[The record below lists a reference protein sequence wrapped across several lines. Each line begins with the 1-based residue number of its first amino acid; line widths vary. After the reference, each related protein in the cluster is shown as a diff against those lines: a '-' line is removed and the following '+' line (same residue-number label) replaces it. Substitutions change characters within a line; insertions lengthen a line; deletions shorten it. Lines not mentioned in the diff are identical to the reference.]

1 MLRCESYHSAVVVE
15 HLGPLELPTN
25 GQQVIGGVQLRA
37 EEHTISVGTRWRP
50 GTSLLAILTN
60 PATRTEDWKLLTC
73 CSVAPWTCALLINLA
88 YASSSEDVLS
98 SSRCSRAARSTSAMH
113 ARARGGVLIW
123 DLVAVSSVNK
133 PGWSNEQGK

>member
-1 MLRCESYHSAVVVE
+1 M
-15 HLGPLELPTN
+15 
-25 GQQVIGGVQLRA
+25 
-37 EEHTISVGTRWRP
+37 GTRWRP
-50 GTSLLAILTN
+50 GTSLLAILTS

-73 CSVAPWTCALLINLA
+73 CSVAQWTCALLINLA